1 MKSLLDQ
8 FLPTTTVFRPGTAS
22 ELFSLRLAQK
32 LGDVAAVRHYQELT
46 EAYSEGQ
53 LLLAFRRTSR
63 TDART
68 DRGRYFHAELQKL
81 HANGQ
86 HNHLASL
93 IAIRIERRTVAIA
106 IFRGE
111 HLEYTDARQLSSDR

>member
-1 MKSLLDQ
+1 MQSLLDQ
-8 FLPTTTVFRPGTAS
+8 FIPTTKVFRPGTTS

-32 LGDVAAVRHYQELT
+32 LDDVAAVRHYQELT
-46 EAYSEGQ
+46 GAYSEGQ

-63 TDART
+63 TDAHG
-68 DRGRYFHAELQKL
+68 DRGRYFHTELKRI

-93 IAIRIERRTVAIA
+93 ISIRIERRTVAI
-106 IFRGE
+106 
-111 HLEYTDARQLSSDR
+111 